1 MHDERIRQQHQSL
14 FRAKRKV
21 STSTFLFCSWKAHT
35 AKCAFSS
42 ASFLSHGSG
51 SLPRCDFVIL
61 PRNQGVSTPAPC
73 SFTSVT
79 RTFSTRPGT
88 PNSLPIGSKTFGGT
102 EGKSTAGSGRG
113 WRGCRGKSIPVSSR
127 RPWLWLLTLTI
138 KELSSLV
145 ICDPVYILI
154 RNSLGDYTALLKQE
168 CCTSSKLR
176 LPIPVA

>member
-1 MHDERIRQQHQSL
+1 DLPDYRWVPASRGRCPFQHLRVVGSTEPPSISSRITCDERIRQQHQSL
-14 FRAKRKV
+14 FPAKRKV

-51 SLPRCDFVIL
+51 SLPNSSRCDFVIL

-88 PNSLPIGSKTFGGT
+88 PNSLPIGAKTFLITNYPQPRNDGT
-102 EGKSTAGSGRG
+102 NQEHAA
-113 WRGCRGKSIPVSSR
+113 VS
-127 RPWLWLLTLTI
+127 
-138 KELSSLV
+138 
-145 ICDPVYILI
+145 
-154 RNSLGDYTALLKQE
+154 
-168 CCTSSKLR
+168 
-176 LPIPVA
+176 